1 MEDRHLIELAQSG
14 DEAAMDELMNKHS
27 RLVWSVV
34 KRFMGRGTDR
44 DDLYQIGAL
53 GFIKCVRRFDLSY
66 DVKLSTYA
74 VPMILGELKAFFRS
88 DGLVKVSRT
97 LKENYVK
104 LAAVMDGDSVSLK
117 EAATKLGI
125 NYDDAVLALEAARS
139 VESLDS
145 VVGDE
150 GGTTVIERLIVS
162 DNQEERLINKMELD
176 RVFKQ
181 LPEKS
186 RQIIKMRYFEN
197 KTQSYVASKLGI
209 SQVQVSRTEK
219 KILKFM
225 REKMS

>member
-1 MEDRHLIELAQSG
+1 MEDKILIELAQSG
-14 DEAAMDELMNKHS
+14 DETALAELIDKHS
-27 RLVWSVV
+27 RLIWSVV
-34 KRFMGRGTDR
+34 KRFMGRGTDKE
-44 DDLYQIGAL
+44 DLYQIGAL
-53 GFIKCVRRFDLSY
+53 GFIKCVRRFNLSY

-74 VPMILGELKAFFRS
+74 VPMILGELKGFFRS

-97 LKENYVK
+97 LKENYAK
-104 LAAVMDGDSVSLK
+104 LAAVMDGESISLK
-117 EAATKLGI
+117 DAAEKLGI

-145 VVGDE
+145 VVGDD
-150 GGTTVIERLIVS
+150 GGTTAMERLIVS
-162 DNQEERLINKMELD
+162 DNQEETLINKLELE

-181 LPEKS
+181 LPDKS

-197 KTQSYVASKLGI
+197 KTQSYVANQLGI

-225 REKMS
+225 REKMQ